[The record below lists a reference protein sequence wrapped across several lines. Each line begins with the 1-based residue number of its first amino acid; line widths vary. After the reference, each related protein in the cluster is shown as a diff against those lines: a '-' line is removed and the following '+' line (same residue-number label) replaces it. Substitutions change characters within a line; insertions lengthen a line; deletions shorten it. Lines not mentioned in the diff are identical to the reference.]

1 MSEEKD
7 INERIDS
14 IKLYYADNSE
24 VNATLVLEGG
34 AFRGLYTAGV
44 LDCLMDNKINI
55 NNVLGISAGG
65 LNGANYVAG
74 NRGRSAVGILKNRDN
89 PRFVGV
95 RAFMESGSIVGF
107 KVMFEDFD
115 EIQQLNEDRLF
126 NSTRNLYVGCTMLKP
141 VNLIICPII

>member
-55 NNVLGISAGG
+55 NNVLGISAG
-65 LNGANYVAG
+65 V
-74 NRGRSAVGILKNRDN
+74 
-89 PRFVGV
+89 
-95 RAFMESGSIVGF
+95 
-107 KVMFEDFD
+107 
-115 EIQQLNEDRLF
+115 
-126 NSTRNLYVGCTMLKP
+126 
-141 VNLIICPII
+141 